1 MAAAL
6 FPQFRSQRATPSAL
20 ALKASGPV
28 GALAHAVLAFIL
40 GAAFVLLMTSAARLA
55 AAEATTPK
63 QEVARLAA
71 LPEVEAAA
79 RWFAANADELCRL
92 QLELVRIPAPPHGEA
107 ERAAWL
113 AARFRDAGLTGV
125 QLDEVGNV
133 IGILHGADSTRGA
146 VAVTAHIDT
155 VFPAGSRLDVRREGS
170 KLFGPGI
177 ADNGA
182 GVVGLLA
189 LAGALRAGGV
199 QPAADL
205 IFVGNVGEEGE
216 GDLRGIRHLFTAPR
230 FKDRIAHTIVLD
242 GAATDVIVTQALGSR
257 RFEIIVRGPGGH
269 SWSDFGLANPIVAL
283 ARVIS
288 RLSQV
293 PLSDRPKTTMNV
305 GVIEGGTSVNSIPE
319 HASARVDIRSA
330 SVTELQRMERA
341 LRDAVAAALD
351 EENRGPRG
359 GSQSASKSRP
369 RLTHEIKL
377 IGSRPAAELEP
388 GARILQVMKAVD
400 AHLGNASRVHR
411 ASTDANIPLALGH
424 EAVSIGAGG
433 SAGDA
438 HTLHEWYDPSGRDLG
453 LKRAL
458 LALLALAGVEE

>member
-1 MAAAL
+1 M
-6 FPQFRSQRATPSAL
+6 PP
-20 ALKASGPV
+20 
-28 GALAHAVLAFIL
+28 
-40 GAAFVLLMTSAARLA
+40 AARAA
-55 AAEATTPK
+55 AAEAITPK

-71 LPEVEAAA
+71 SAPVQQAS
-79 RWFAANADELCRL
+79 RWFTANEEELRRL
-92 QLELVRIPAPPHGEA
+92 QLELVRIPAPPHGEGPRA
-107 ERAAWL
+107 EWL
-113 AARFRDAGLTGV
+113 AERFRDASLTGV
-125 QLDEVGNV
+125 HIDEVGNV
-133 IGILHGADSTRGA
+133 IGILHGSDASRGA

-155 VFPAGSRLDVRREGS
+155 VFPADSKLDVRRDGA

-182 GVVGLLA
+182 GVVALLA
-189 LAGALRAGGV
+189 LASALRAAGLQLASDV
-199 QPAADL
+199 

-216 GDLRGIRHLFTAPR
+216 GDLRGIRHLFTASR
-230 FKDRIAHTIVLD
+230 FKDRIAHTLVLD

-269 SWSDFGLANPIVAL
+269 SWSDFGVANPIVAL

-288 RLSQV
+288 RLSQI
-293 PLSDRPKTTMNV
+293 PLSERPKTTMNV

-319 HASARVDIRSA
+319 RASTRIDIRSA
-330 SVTELQRMERA
+330 SVAELDRMERA
-341 LRDAVAAALD
+341 LHDAVAAAL
-351 EENRGPRG
+351 EEEHRGARGP
-359 GSQSASKSRP
+359 AKSRT

-400 AHLGNASRVHR
+400 THLGNTSRVHR
-411 ASTDANIPLALGH
+411 ASTDANIPLSLGR

-438 HTLHEWYDPSGRDLG
+438 HTLHEWYDASGRDLG

-458 LALLALAGVEE
+458 LALLMLAGVED

>member
-1 MAAAL
+1 M
-6 FPQFRSQRATPSAL
+6 TPS
-20 ALKASGPV
+20 
-28 GALAHAVLAFIL
+28 
-40 GAAFVLLMTSAARLA
+40 ARLA

-63 QEVARLAA
+63 QEVARLAS
-71 LPEVEAAA
+71 LPAVQAAV
-79 RWFAANADELCRL
+79 RWFTENEDDLRRL
-92 QLELVRIPAPPHGEA
+92 QLELVRVPAPPHGEA
-107 ERAAWL
+107 ERAGWL
-113 AARFRDAGLTGV
+113 AARFHDAGLTGV
-125 QLDEVGNV
+125 HLDEVGNV
-133 IGILHGADSTRGA
+133 IGVVQGADAGRGA
-146 VAVTAHIDT
+146 VAVSAHIDT
-155 VFPAGSRLDVRREGS
+155 VFPAGAPLDVRREGS

-189 LAGALRAGGV
+189 LASALHAAGV
-199 QPAADL
+199 QPASDV

-216 GDLRGIRHLFTAPR
+216 GDLRGIRHLFTASR

-269 SWSDFGLANPIVAL
+269 SWSDFGVPNPIVAL

-288 RLSQV
+288 RLSQI

-319 HASARVDIRSA
+319 RASARVDIRSA
-330 SVTELQRMERA
+330 SVAELERMERA
-341 LRDAVAAALD
+341 LRDAVAGALAEESRSPAAPHARD
-351 EENRGPRG
+351 RIQGTKART
-359 GSQSASKSRP
+359 
-369 RLTHEIKL
+369 RLTHEVKL

-400 AHLGNASRVHR
+400 AHLGNSSRVHR
-411 ASTDANIPLALGH
+411 ASTDANIPLALGR

-438 HTLHEWYDPSGRDLG
+438 HTLHEWYDASGRDLG